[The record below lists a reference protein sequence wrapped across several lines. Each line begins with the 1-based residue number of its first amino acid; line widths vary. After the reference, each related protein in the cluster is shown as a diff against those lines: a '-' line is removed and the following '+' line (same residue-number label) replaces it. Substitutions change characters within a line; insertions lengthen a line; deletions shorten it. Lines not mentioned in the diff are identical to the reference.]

1 VEKWLKYALFILLK
15 TDYIIVSVDR
25 HKLYFGVMP
34 DKIEMFLDD
43 CLDLIDENLRSLI
56 TSVAQG
62 ATD

>member
-1 VEKWLKYALFILLK
+1 
-15 TDYIIVSVDR
+15 
-25 HKLYFGVMP
+25 MP